1 MNGNALSDFFNNLL
15 VGFTQIGNWLFTPLI
30 GGLTWTTPI
39 ILVSAT
45 GLITFLTI
53 AIIKWGLS

>member
-1 MNGNALSDFFNNLL
+1 MDGNALTNFFKQLITTFAN
-15 VGFTQIGNWLFTPLI
+15 IGNWLFSPLVFN
-30 GGLTWTTPI
+30 LSWTTPI